1 MTNENRDLE
10 GRDLL
15 LGRPESASRAPPG
28 VSSELIR
35 AAEELRQAVEELRST
50 ARDEELLRKILAA
63 AQAEEPRPD
72 EELLRELLEALRTLR
87 ADWPGD
93 FGGLRGCVEGACPG
107 TWRARP
113 CCASGG

>member
-63 AQAEEPRPD
+63 AQAAEPRPD

-93 FGGLRGCVEGACPG
+93 SAVSEDALKAHVRELGERVLAVRG
-107 TWRARP
+107 
-113 CCASGG
+113 